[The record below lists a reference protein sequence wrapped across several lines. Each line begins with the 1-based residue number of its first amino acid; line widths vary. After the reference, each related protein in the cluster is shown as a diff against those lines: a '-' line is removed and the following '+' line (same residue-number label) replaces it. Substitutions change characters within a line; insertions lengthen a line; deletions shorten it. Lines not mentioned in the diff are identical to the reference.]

1 VTSTL
6 HLICGKIAAGKSTL
20 ARELASRPATILISE
35 DDWLSRLYPDEQK
48 TIEDYA
54 RNSLRL
60 RGPMGDHIVALL
72 QAGLSVVLDF
82 PANTVIRR
90 QWMRGLFERAGSAH
104 QLHFLDMPDD
114 VCKERL
120 HARNVSGTHAF
131 TVTDEEYEQF
141 TAYFVPPTAD
151 EGFEIKSYRVMASR
165 S

>member
-1 VTSTL
+1 LRPTL

-20 ARELASRPATILISE
+20 AARLAAEPGTILIAE
-35 DDWLSRLYPDEQK
+35 DAWLSQLFKDEQK

-72 QAGLSVVLDF
+72 RAGLSVVLDF
-82 PANTVIRR
+82 PANTVLRR
-90 QWMRGLFERAGSAH
+90 QWMRSLAERAGVAH
-104 QLHFLDMPDD
+104 QLHFLDMSDA

-120 HARNVSGTHAF
+120 HARNAAGTHAF
-131 TVTDEEYEQF
+131 TVTDEEYAQF

-151 EGFEIKSYRVMASR
+151 EGLDVKPYRETASR